1 MWWKLFQLS
10 IMAAVMCGNIYWQWS
25 PNPYAVAL
33 LGVGAAFVATWL
45 LVLLSALV
53 RGRRTPLCDHLTPPL

>member
-25 PNPYAVAL
+25 PSPYAVAL
-33 LGVGAAFVATWL
+33 LGD
-45 LVLLSALV
+45 
-53 RGRRTPLCDHLTPPL
+53 GRRIRCDLATGLA